1 MEVWALYAYG
11 AAHVLQEMMTVKS
24 DDVVGR
30 VKVYESIVK
39 GKPID
44 QAGVPESFRVLVKE
58 FQALGL
64 NIAMINEDGK
74 EIDVKTLEEEE
85 DKEGA
90 PLSIEE
96 IDNVSMVKPK
106 ESVEVIT
113 EEEAENDSESELL
126 EEQEDDYEAEIED
139 QLDELDDSLMEGD
152 EE

>member
-1 MEVWALYAYG
+1 
-11 AAHVLQEMMTVKS
+11 
-24 DDVVGR
+24 
-30 VKVYESIVK
+30 
-39 GKPID
+39 
-44 QAGVPESFRVLVKE
+44 
-58 FQALGL
+58 
-64 NIAMINEDGK
+64 MINEDGK

-85 DKEGA
+85 DKEVT

-113 EEEAENDSESELL
+113 EKESENDSESELL